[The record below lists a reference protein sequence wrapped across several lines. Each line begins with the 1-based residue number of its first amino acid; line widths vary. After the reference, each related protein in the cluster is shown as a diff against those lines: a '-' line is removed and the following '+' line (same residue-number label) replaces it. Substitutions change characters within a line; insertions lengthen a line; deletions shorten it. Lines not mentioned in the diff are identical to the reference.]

1 MLRHTGRMRLFAAV
15 LPSARALEELA
26 AEVAQLKALPAADRL
41 RWTGRDGWHFTLAF
55 YGEVPEDLVPGLRE
69 RLARA
74 AHRRDPYELRIAG
87 GGRFS
92 DRVVWAGA
100 DGDRPAMR
108 RLADSAS
115 AAGRR
120 AGLAMDDEHRPY
132 TPHLTLARNRVPHL
146 DLRPYAHALKEFAGT
161 TWTVDSLSLMHSR
174 LPAPG
179 EAGGRPRYEEV
190 GSWPLGH

>member
-1 MLRHTGRMRLFAAV
+1 MRLFAAV
-15 LPSARALEELA
+15 LPPAPAIEELA
-26 AEVAQLKALPAADRL
+26 AEVAQLKKLPAADRL
-41 RWTGRDGWHFTLAF
+41 RWTGRDSWHFTLAF
-55 YGEVPEDLVPGLRE
+55 YGEVPEETVPELSE

-108 RLADSAS
+108 RLADAAS
-115 AAGRR
+115 AAARR

-132 TPHLTLARNRVPHL
+132 TPHLTLARNRTPDL
-146 DLRPYAHALKEFAGT
+146 DLRPYATALKDFAGT
-161 TWTVDSLSLMHSR
+161 SWTVGALALVRSH
-174 LPAPG
+174 PPVPG
-179 EAGGRPRYEEV
+179 VAGKQPRYETV

>member
-15 LPSARALEELA
+15 LPPAPAIEELA
-26 AEVAQLKALPAADRL
+26 AEVAQLKKLPAAGRL
-41 RWTGRDGWHFTLAF
+41 RWTGRDSWHFTLAF
-55 YGEVPEDLVPGLRE
+55 YGEVPEETVPELSE

-74 AHRRDPYELRIAG
+74 ARRRDPYELRIAG

-108 RLADSAS
+108 ILADAAS
-115 AAGRR
+115 AAARR
-120 AGLAMDDEHRPY
+120 AGLAMDEEHRPY
-132 TPHLTLARNRVPHL
+132 TPHLTLARNRIPNL
-146 DLRPYAHALKEFAGT
+146 DLRPYASALKDFAGT
-161 TWTVDSLSLMHSR
+161 SWTVGDLALVCSH
-174 LPAPG
+174 PPVPG
-179 EAGGRPRYEEV
+179 VAGKQPRYETV

>member
-1 MLRHTGRMRLFAAV
+1 MRLFAAV
-15 LPSARALEELA
+15 LPPAAVLVELA
-26 AEVAQLKALPAADRL
+26 VEVAQLQKLPAADRL

-55 YGEVPEDLVPGLRE
+55 YGEVADDLLPDLHE

-100 DGDRPAMR
+100 DGDRPAMG
-108 RLADSAS
+108 RLAGSAA

-120 AGLAMDDEHRPY
+120 AGVAMLDEHRPY
-132 TPHLTLARNRVPHL
+132 TPHLTLARNRVAGVSL
-146 DLRPYAHALKEFAGT
+146 APYASALKEYAGT
-161 TWTVDSLSLMHSR
+161 SWTVGALSLMRSH
-174 LPAPG
+174 PP
-179 EAGGRPRYEEV
+179 AGGAGSQPHYEEIA
-190 GSWPLGH
+190 SWPLGR

>member
-1 MLRHTGRMRLFAAV
+1 MRLFAAV
-15 LPSARALEELA
+15 LPPAPAIEELA
-26 AEVAQLKALPAADRL
+26 AEVAQLKKLAAADRL
-41 RWTGRDGWHFTLAF
+41 RWAGRESWHFTLAF
-55 YGEVPEDLVPGLRE
+55 YGEVPEETVPDLAE

-108 RLADSAS
+108 RLADASS

-120 AGLAMDDEHRPY
+120 AGLTMDDEHRPY
-132 TPHLTLARNRVPHL
+132 TPHLTLARNRVPGL
-146 DLRPYAHALKEFAGT
+146 DLRPYATALKDFTGT
-161 TWTVDSLSLMHSR
+161 AWTVESLALVCSH
-174 LPAPG
+174 PPV
-179 EAGGRPRYEEV
+179 AGVAGKQPRYETV